1 MTTKTTAL
9 QQSPPQDNKPATTT
23 KSLFQQENV
32 KAKFNEILGTK
43 AIGFMTSVL
52 QCTAQNSLLAKAEP
66 NTILQAA
73 MVAAT
78 LDLPI
83 NNNLGFAYIIPYNEK
98 VKGTNGQPDTWRTVA
113 QFQMGAKGFLQLAL
127 RSGQFKTISYAAIY
141 EGQLV
146 EENPL
151 TGFVFDFKVKAVGEP
166 VGYAAFF
173 SLINGF
179 EKTLYM
185 SVEDLKKHGL
195 SYSQTFK
202 KGFGQWKDN
211 FDGMAKK
218 TVIKLLLSKFAPLSI
233 EMQKSVK
240 SDQGIIHD
248 AETED
253 ISYADAD
260 PLQLA
265 ANKEDERFALMVD
278 DCKTV
283 AELKE
288 LEKYISNDVQADL
301 YNQQLNALS

>member
-1 MTTKTTAL
+1 MTTKNTSVATQA
-9 QQSPPQDNKPATTT
+9 ATTT

-43 AIGFMTSVL
+43 AVGFMTSVL

-98 VKGTNGQPDTWRTVA
+98 VKGEGGKPDTWRTVA

-141 EGQLV
+141 AGQLV

-151 TGFVFDFKVKAVGEP
+151 TGFVFDFKVKPSGDP
-166 VGYAAFF
+166 IGYAAFF

-179 EKTLYM
+179 EKTMYM
-185 SVEDLKKHGL
+185 TVEELRKHGTA
-195 SYSQTFK
+195 YSQTFK
-202 KGFGQWKDN
+202 KGYGQWKDN
-211 FDGMAKK
+211 FDGMCKK

-253 ISYADAD
+253 ISYADVE
-260 PLQLA
+260 PLQIED
-265 ANKEDERFALMVD
+265 KETERFLLMVE
-278 DCKTV
+278 DCKNV
-283 AELKE
+283 AELEKLRSAIANDITQDAFNQKYNE
-288 LEKYISNDVQADL
+288 LDGK
-301 YNQQLNALS
+301 